1 MKKSLLA
8 LAVMGAFT
16 GAAQAQSAV
25 TIYGSFDGGVRHIDN
40 ANAAGD
46 SRTTMSSVG
55 NYNNNRLGFRG
66 VEDLGGGLNARFV
79 LEAGWNT
86 GTGALDNTASRLFQR
101 TATVG
106 LGGAWGG
113 IDFGRQYSV
122 AFKTIGGYDPFGYK
136 YTGIIPL
143 ATAAPGSTGNTLA
156 AAGASTA
163 VPAAIAASPYYSQ
176 GGSRFDNDIQYTGNF
191 GPVTVRA
198 EYALGEQT
206 GSTGDGAST
215 AIGGT
220 FATGAFSVGGA
231 YTARKNNAA
240 LGGAS
245 LGAPAVWR
253 DSDNWTIGGAFK
265 TGPFRI
271 AAGYMNDEQE
281 AVVPGTRDTQVRN
294 AWVGGSYAMTPAFEL
309 TAGFYQTKREQGAG
323 ATASDGRR
331 NLLMIG
337 TTYALSKRTNFYAAV
352 DSAKLKGDFIMT
364 NTAGQREDRVTGIN
378 LGVNHL
384 F

>member
-8 LAVMGAFT
+8 LAVMGAFA

-25 TIYGSFDGGVRHIDN
+25 TIYGSFDGGIRSVDN
-40 ANAAGD
+40 AFTAANGEIAR
-46 SRTTMSSVG
+46 RTTMSSVG
-55 NYNNNRLGFRG
+55 NYNNNRIGFRG

-79 LEAGWNT
+79 LETGWNT
-86 GTGALDNTASRLFQR
+86 GTGALDNTANRLFQR

-122 AFKTIGGYDPFGYK
+122 AFKTIGGYDPFSYK

-156 AAGASTA
+156 APGANTA
-163 VPAAIAASPYYSQ
+163 VVTSIATSPYFSQ

-191 GPVTVRA
+191 GPATIRA
-198 EYALGEQT
+198 EYALGEQA
-206 GSTGDGAST
+206 GSTSNGATT

-220 FATGAFSVGGA
+220 FAMDAFSIGGA
-231 YTARKNNAA
+231 YTTRKNNDT
-240 LGGAS
+240 LAS
-245 LGAPAVWR
+245 PTVQTWR
-253 DSDNWTIGGAFK
+253 DNDNWTIGAAFK
-265 TGPFRI
+265 TGPFRV
-271 AAGYMNDEQE
+271 AAGYMNDKQD
-281 AVVPGTRDTQVRN
+281 ARVPGNRDTEVRN
-294 AWVGGSYAMTPAFEL
+294 AWVGGSYALSPALEL
-309 TAGFYQTKREQGAG
+309 TAGFYQTKRESA
-323 ATASDGRR
+323 ATDGRR

-337 TTYALSKRTNFYAAV
+337 TTYALSKRTNLYAAV

-364 NTAGQREDRVTGIN
+364 NTAGQVEDRVTGIN